1 MASVLD
7 RRAIVRVTTGLV
19 IAGAPLAPGAL
30 SAALAQDRDR
40 EAQEHNGKGGQGKE
54 MADVT
59 PPEDLMREHG
69 VLNRVLLV
77 YETSMRKLS
86 NNEDFD
92 PAVITQGAQIVRQFI
107 ENYHER
113 NEEQQLFPRFRK
125 AGQLVNLVDILYQ
138 QHQAGRRLTDT
149 IIDLVPKSRSAG
161 DNRTRL
167 VHSMQAFITMYRP
180 HEAREDT
187 ELFPKLRSVV
197 SANEFDS
204 MADDFEK
211 DEHKKFGEDGF
222 ETMVHRVADLEKKL
236 GINNLAQFTPT

>member
-1 MASVLD
+1 MTSVFD
-7 RRAIVRVTTGLV
+7 RRGIVRVTTGLV
-19 IAGAPLAPGAL
+19 IAGTTLAPQAL
-30 SAALAQDRDR
+30 STAFAQDS
-40 EAQEHNGKGGQGKE
+40 EAQRRNGQGGQGKA
-54 MADVT
+54 MDDVT

-69 VLNRVLLV
+69 VLNRVLLI

-86 NNEDFD
+86 GNEDFD
-92 PAVITQGAQIVRQFI
+92 PAAITQAAQIIRQFI
-107 ENYHER
+107 HNYHER

-125 AGQLVNLVDILYQ
+125 AGQMVNLVDILYQ

-149 IIDLVPKSRSAG
+149 IIQVVPQSRPAG
-161 DNRTRL
+161 GDPAQL
-167 VHSMQAFITMYRP
+167 VHSIQAFITMYRP

-204 MADDFEK
+204 MAEDFEK
-211 DEHKKFGEDGF
+211 DETQKFGEDGF

-236 GINNLAQFTPT
+236 GINNLAQFTPS